1 MVFVSLFLIE
11 ESNFTKEE
19 EKKLSGTRKRKLRDG
34 LMFDGRRRKK
44 EKKKKKKR
52 RKKKKIKSFVP
63 KEVCFSV
70 MVHLIPKVLGFSMFH
85 LDC

>member
-34 LMFDGRRRKK
+34 LMFDGRKRKK
-44 EKKKKKKR
+44 EKKR

-63 KEVCFSV
+63 KAVCFSV

>member
-34 LMFDGRRRKK
+34 LMFDGRKR
-44 EKKKKKKR
+44 KKKKKKK
-52 RKKKKIKSFVP
+52 KKKKIKSFVP

-85 LDC
+85 VDC

>member
-19 EKKLSGTRKRKLRDG
+19 AKKLSGMSKRKLRDG
-34 LMFDGRRRKK
+34 LMFDGRKRKK
-44 EKKKKKKR
+44 EKKR

-63 KEVCFSV
+63 KAVCFSV

>member
-34 LMFDGRRRKK
+34 LMFDGRKRKK
-44 EKKKKKKR
+44 EKKKK
-52 RKKKKIKSFVP
+52 KKKKIKSFVP

-85 LDC
+85 VDC